1 MNITGGHDSFSLAG
15 FVLGPNISYYKGANQ
30 KLDSRLANPEI
41 WNPGGFDGDSSF

>member
-15 FVLGPNISYYKGANQ
+15 LYLVRTAYYKGANQ

-41 WNPGGFDGDSSF
+41 WNPSGFDGDSSF